1 MAEII
6 ETQTIPGVKL
16 IHLRCVADDRG
27 QFMETFRKDWFPERT
42 WEIVQSNRSDSAAG
56 VLRGLHFHHHQ
67 VDYWHVVRGEIR
79 VALAD
84 LRRTSPSF
92 GKVEVIDMG
101 QDKPS
106 GLFIPVGV
114 AHGFLAKTDATLTYI
129 VDKYYDGND
138 EYGIAWNDSDL
149 AIPWGATDPV
159 LSDRDRKNPLLADI
173 DPASL
178 LE

>member
-6 ETQTIPGVKL
+6 ESHTIPGVKL
-16 IHLRCVADDRG
+16 VQLRSFADERG
-27 QFMETFRKDWFPERT
+27 QFMETFRKDWFPERS
-42 WEIVQSNRSDSAAG
+42 WEILQSNRSDSAAG

-84 LRRTSPSF
+84 LRRTSTAF
-92 GKVEVIDMG
+92 GSVEVIDMG
-101 QDKPS
+101 QAQPS

-129 VDKYYDGND
+129 VDNYYDGND
-138 EYGIAWNDSDL
+138 EFGVAWNDPEL
-149 AIPWGATDPV
+149 AIPWAANDPV
-159 LSDRDRKNPLLADI
+159 LSDRDRKNPLLAHI
-173 DPASL
+173 DLASL
-178 LE
+178 LD